1 MDLTDVPTLRAF
13 LERHGVSAR
22 KGLGQHFLCSKR
34 VVDAIAAR
42 LEGYAGALEIGP
54 GPGVL
59 TSALSSRIPHVRA
72 LEIDERMVGALA
84 ESAPSVEV
92 VRGDALGT
100 NLEDLLLDLPT
111 PRAIVSNLPY
121 YITGPLITRIAEV
134 RAHYSRAVLMM
145 QREVGTRIL
154 APPKNSDRGSLSVY
168 LQIQFEISKVADVP
182 PGSFWPP
189 PKVDSIVL
197 EFMPKETGLSPQ
209 DKLAFFRLV
218 RGSFKQP
225 RKTLA
230 NNLGAMG
237 FSREAV
243 EAALVAAGLD
253 VRARPAD
260 PDLGEWRELFEHL
273 R

>member
-121 YITGPLITRIAEV
+121 YITGPLITR
-134 RAHYSRAVLMM
+134 
-145 QREVGTRIL
+145 
-154 APPKNSDRGSLSVY
+154 
-168 LQIQFEISKVADVP
+168 
-182 PGSFWPP
+182 
-189 PKVDSIVL
+189 
-197 EFMPKETGLSPQ
+197 
-209 DKLAFFRLV
+209 
-218 RGSFKQP
+218 
-225 RKTLA
+225 
-230 NNLGAMG
+230 
-237 FSREAV
+237 
-243 EAALVAAGLD
+243 
-253 VRARPAD
+253 
-260 PDLGEWRELFEHL
+260 
-273 R
+273 